1 MSEQTTFLSL
11 GCMTKMTRADRFLDE
26 MNRVVPWAELVAV
39 VGPHWGGA
47 NTGRKPT
54 DVELLLRLH
63 CLQLWYNLSDPAV
76 EDAVHDR
83 RSFQRFLGL
92 DPLTQKVPDETTV
105 LHFRHMLE
113 KHRLSETIFAR
124 VRGQLEAQGLLLKAG
139 TIVDATIL
147 AASSS
152 TKNQSGQRDPEMSS
166 TKKGNLWHFGMK
178 AHIGVDARSGLV
190 HSVSTTTARAQD
202 VTLLR
207 ELLHGEEQA
216 LLGDGAYGTQALKR
230 DCRQAGLSYL
240 IADRPARHVKLSG
253 KQLRANRKKSSVRAK
268 VEFPFRIIKHLWGH
282 TKVRYRGLAKNTAR
296 LHFLFALSNL
306 FQARRAL
313 LAAA

>member
-1 MSEQTTFLSL
+1 MSQQTSFLSL
-11 GCMTKMTRADRFLDE
+11 GCMTKLTRADRFLEE

-47 NTGRKPT
+47 ETGRKPT

-83 RSFQRFLGL
+83 LSFQRFLRL

-113 KHRLSETIFAR
+113 KQHLTEAIFAR
-124 VRGQLEAQGLLLKAG
+124 VRAQLEQRGLLVKSGA
-139 TIVDATIL
+139 IVDATIL
-147 AASSS
+147 AASGN
-152 TKNQSGQRDPEMSS
+152 TKNASGQRDPEMGS
-166 TKKGNLWHFGMK
+166 TQKGGKWHFGMK
-178 AHIGVDARSGLV
+178 AHIGVDAKSGLV
-190 HSVSTTTARAQD
+190 HSVHTTRANVHD
-202 VTLLR
+202 ATVMAD
-207 ELLHGEEQA
+207 LLHGEEEV
-216 LLGDGAYGTQALKR
+216 LVGDSAYGNMTLKAH
-230 DCRQAGLSYL
+230 CRQAGLLYL
-240 IADRPARHVKLSG
+240 ITDKAAKSVKLSG
-253 KQLRANRKKSSVRAK
+253 KQDQANRQKSSVRAK
-268 VEFPFRIIKHLWGH
+268 VEFPFRIIKQLWGH

-296 LHFLFALSNL
+296 LYFLFALSNL
-306 FQARRAL
+306 FQVRRAL